1 MAKTKT
7 KPGTTPSGAPP
18 TVPVLLPL
26 ALPAPYDYLL
36 PKGAKAEPGRFVV
49 APLGTVEY
57 LGAVWRRPQ
66 EAARPEID
74 RNKLRAIVEVIDDVP
89 TLPPVSLDFADW
101 VANYTL
107 SSPGM
112 VLRMMMS
119 AGRAFDPPA
128 PRYGVRLIG
137 PAPERMTPARARVIE
152 AAKNGLI
159 WVKSSLAEAAGVSPG
174 VIDGLVDAGTLIAE
188 PLPDWHA
195 LPLDLSLKRA
205 KLTAEQ
211 EDAARK
217 LLADTSGGFTV
228 TLLDGV
234 TGSGKTEVYFEAIA
248 AALARGRQVLVLM
261 PEIALTGQFIA
272 RCEERF
278 GARPAEWHSG
288 VSAPLRGRVWRAV
301 AENKAKLVV
310 GARSALFLPFPD
322 LGLIVV
328 DEEHDQSYKQEERVT
343 YQARDMAVVR
353 GHLGQAPVVLSSAT
367 PSIESLVNAEQGRY
381 RHIRLA
387 QRFRTRSS
395 QESPV
400 HVHPTRL
407 GPDGVRPKAPSP
419 SRGGMKDVPAPKT
432 PKPPPGGEE
441 PALGLDPRVDRRS
454 RSGGGPDARLD
465 GTGLPEIAAIDMRA
479 NPPERGRWLSPV
491 LADAISETLQRGEQ
505 ALLFL
510 NRRGYAPVTLCR
522 KCGFR
527 FECPNCSAWLVEH
540 RFRRRLECHHCGTF
554 VPIPGTCPKCG
565 AEHSLVPC
573 GPGIERIAEEI
584 AERFPD
590 ARRVLLSSDLT
601 PSIGDLRET
610 LREIEDREVDVI
622 IGTQLVAKGH
632 HFPGLALVGV
642 VDGDL
647 GLAQAD
653 PRAAERTFQ
662 LLNQVTGRAGRDA
675 IPGRGFIQ
683 TYMPEHPVMQ
693 AIVSGDRDAFYEREI
708 AARREAGLPPFGR
721 LASLLVSGSSREAA
735 ETYARAV
742 ALAAP
747 AAAKIQVLGPA
758 EAPLSVIRGR
768 HRYRLLVKAA
778 READLQAYLRL
789 WLSQVPKPK
798 GDVRLIVDVDPYSF
812 L

>member
-1 MAKTKT
+1 LAKAKTSHRA
-7 KPGTTPSGAPP
+7 KPTTPQ

-36 PKGAKAEPGRFVV
+36 PDGAEAEPGRFVV

-57 LGAVWRRPQ
+57 LAAVWRRP
-66 EAARPEID
+66 ADAIMPELD
-74 RNKLRAIVEVIDDVP
+74 GKKLRAIVEVIEDVP
-89 TLPPVSLDFADW
+89 PLPPVSLDFADW

-137 PAPERMTPARARVIE
+137 GAPERMTPARARVLE

-174 VIDGLVDAGTLIAE
+174 VIDGLVDAGVLIAE
-188 PLPDWHA
+188 PLPDWHTR
-195 LPLDLSLKRA
+195 PLDLSLERA
-205 KLTAEQ
+205 KLTLEQ
-211 EDAARK
+211 DNAARQ
-217 LLADTSGGFTV
+217 LLANTNGGFTV

-261 PEIALTGQFIA
+261 PEIALTSQFIA
-272 RCEERF
+272 RCEKRF

-288 VSAPLRGRVWRAV
+288 VSAPLRGRIWRAV

-328 DEEHDQSYKQEERVT
+328 DEEHDQSYKQEDRVA

-353 GHLGQAPVVLSSAT
+353 GSLGQVPVVLSSAT
-367 PSIESLVNAEQGRY
+367 PSIETLVNAEQGRY
-381 RHIRLA
+381 RHIK
-387 QRFRTRSS
+387 
-395 QESPV
+395 
-400 HVHPTRL
+400 L
-407 GPDGVRPKAPSP
+407 GRRYKA
-419 SRGGMKDVPAPKT
+419 A
-432 PKPPPGGEE
+432 
-441 PALGLDPRVDRRS
+441 
-454 RSGGGPDARLD
+454 
-465 GTGLPEIAAIDMRA
+465 GLPSIAAIDMR
-479 NPPERGRWLSPV
+479 NDPPERGRWLSPV
-491 LADAISETLQRGEQ
+491 LVDAVAETLAPGEQ

-554 VPIPGTCPKCG
+554 APVPEECPKCG
-565 AEHSLVPC
+565 AEHSLIPC

-601 PSIGDLRET
+601 PSITDLRET
-610 LREIEDREVDVI
+610 LREIEEREVDII

-662 LLNQVTGRAGRDA
+662 LINQVTGRAGRDV
-675 IPGRGFIQ
+675 IPGRGLIQ

-693 AIVSGDRDAFYEREI
+693 ALVSGDRDAFYEKEI

-735 ETYARAV
+735 EAYARAV

-747 AAAKIQVLGPA
+747 AAAKIEVLGPA

-768 HRYRLLVKAA
+768 HRYRLLVKAT

-789 WLSQVPKPK
+789 WLAQVPKAK
-798 GDVRLIVDVDPYSF
+798 GDVRLVADIDPYSF

>member
-1 MAKTKT
+1 M
-7 KPGTTPSGAPP
+7 
-18 TVPVLLPL
+18 LPL
-26 ALPAPYDYLL
+26 ALPAPYDYLV
-36 PKGAKAEPGRFVV
+36 PEGTHVEPGQFVV
-49 APLGTVEY
+49 APLGPVEY
-57 LGAVWRRPQ
+57 LGVVWT
-66 EAARPEID
+66 RPEGAAPPDIKPE
-74 RNKLRAIVEVIDDVP
+74 KLRAIVEVIDDVP
-89 TLPPVSLDFADW
+89 KLPRVSLDFADW

-119 AGRAFDPPA
+119 AGRAFSPPA

-137 PAPERMTPARARVIE
+137 APPSRMTPARARVIE
-152 AAKNGLI
+152 AASNGMI
-159 WVKSSLAEAAGVSPG
+159 WVKSSLAEAAGVSTG
-174 VIDGLVDAGTLIAE
+174 VIDGLVDSGTLIAE

-195 LPLDLSLKRA
+195 LPLDIGRERA
-205 KLTAEQ
+205 TLAPEQ
-211 EDAARK
+211 KEAAHE
-217 LLADTSGGFTV
+217 LLANTGDGFTV

-248 AALARGRQVLVLM
+248 QALAQGKQALVLM
-261 PEIALTGQFIA
+261 PEIALTSQFIA

-278 GARPAEWHSG
+278 GAKPAEWHSG
-288 VSAPLRGRVWRAV
+288 VPAPQRGRVWRAV

-328 DEEHDQSYKQEERVT
+328 DEEHDAGYKQEERVT

-353 GHLGQAPVVLSSAT
+353 GSLGKCPVVLSSAT

-381 RHIRLA
+381 RHVKLG
-387 QRFRTRSS
+387 TRY
-395 QESPV
+395 
-400 HVHPTRL
+400 
-407 GPDGVRPKAPSP
+407 KA
-419 SRGGMKDVPAPKT
+419 D
-432 PKPPPGGEE
+432 
-441 PALGLDPRVDRRS
+441 
-454 RSGGGPDARLD
+454 
-465 GTGLPEIAAIDMRA
+465 GLPAIAAIDMRA
-479 NPPERGRWLSPV
+479 SPPERGKWLSPV
-491 LADAISETLQRGEQ
+491 LIEAVGETLARGEQ

-540 RFRRRLECHHCGTF
+540 RFRRRLECHHCGKF
-554 VPIPGTCPKCG
+554 VPIPEKCPNCQ
-565 AEHSLVPC
+565 AENSLVAC
-573 GPGIERIAEEI
+573 GPGIERIAEEV
-584 AERFPD
+584 AALFPD

-601 PSIGDLRET
+601 PNIAELRHT
-610 LREIEDREVDVI
+610 LREIEEREVDIV

-662 LLNQVTGRAGRDA
+662 LLTQVTGRAGRDA
-675 IPGRGFIQ
+675 IKGRGLIQ
-683 TYMPEHPVMQ
+683 TYMPEHPVV
-693 AIVSGDRDAFYEREI
+693 AALVSGDRDTFLAREI
-708 AARREAGLPPFGR
+708 EERRKAIMPPFGR
-721 LASLLVSGSSREAA
+721 LAALLVSASSREAA
-735 ETYARAV
+735 ESYAREV
-742 ALAAP
+742 ARAAP
-747 AAAKIQVLGPA
+747 AAAKIEVLGPA
-758 EAPLSVIRGR
+758 EAPLAVIRGR
-768 HRYRLLVKAA
+768 YRFRLLVKAT

-789 WLSQVPKPK
+789 WLSSAPKAK
-798 GDVRLIVDVDPYSF
+798 GDVRLLVDIDPYSF

>member
-1 MAKTKT
+1 LAKTKT
-7 KPGTTPSGAPP
+7 KPETKPAGAPP

-36 PKGAKAEPGRFVV
+36 PDGMTVEPGSFVV
-49 APLGTVEY
+49 APLGPSDY
-57 LGAVWRRPQ
+57 LGAVWRHP
-66 EAARPEID
+66 AGAPPPEIE
-74 RNKLRAIVEVIDDVP
+74 RKKLRALIEVLDDVP
-89 TLPPVSLDFADW
+89 PLPPVSLDFADW

-119 AGRAFDPPA
+119 ASRAFSPPA
-128 PRYGVRLIG
+128 PRYGVRLVG
-137 PAPERMTPARARVIE
+137 PPPERLTPARARVIE

-159 WVKSSLAEAAGVSPG
+159 WVKSGLAEAAGVSPG
-174 VIDGLVDAGTLIAE
+174 VIDGLVDAGTLMAE
-188 PLPDWHA
+188 PLPDWQA
-195 LPLDLSLKRA
+195 VPLDLSRTRA
-205 KLTAEQ
+205 KLTPEQ
-211 EDAARK
+211 QDAARD
-217 LLADTSGGFTV
+217 LLANTEDGFAV

-248 AALARGRQVLVLM
+248 SVLARGRQVLVLM
-261 PEIALTGQFIA
+261 PEIALTGQFLD

-288 VSAPLRGRVWRAV
+288 VSAPTRGRVWRAV

-322 LGLIVV
+322 VGLIVV
-328 DEEHDQSYKQEERVT
+328 DEEHDQSYKQEERVA

-353 GHLGQAPVVLSSAT
+353 GHLGDAPVVLSSAT

-381 RHIRLA
+381 RHIRLGS
-387 QRFRTRSS
+387 RY
-395 QESPV
+395 
-400 HVHPTRL
+400 
-407 GPDGVRPKAPSP
+407 KA
-419 SRGGMKDVPAPKT
+419 A
-432 PKPPPGGEE
+432 
-441 PALGLDPRVDRRS
+441 
-454 RSGGGPDARLD
+454 
-465 GTGLPEIAAIDMRA
+465 GLPSIQAIDMRA
-479 NPPERGRWLSPV
+479 DSPERGSWLSPV
-491 LADAISETLQRGEQ
+491 LTEAIEETLGRGEQ

-522 KCGFR
+522 QCGFR

-554 VPIPGTCPKCG
+554 TPIPETCPKCG

-573 GPGIERIAEEI
+573 GPGIERIAEEV

-590 ARRVLLSSDLT
+590 ARRVLLSSDIT
-601 PSIGDLRET
+601 PNISDLRET
-610 LREIEDREVDVI
+610 LREIADREVDVI

-662 LLNQVTGRAGRDA
+662 LLSQVTGRAGRDT
-675 IPGRGFIQ
+675 IPGRGLIQ
-683 TYMPEHPVMQ
+683 TYMPEHPVIE
-693 AIVSGDRDAFYEREI
+693 ALVSGDRDEFYEREI
-708 AARREAGLPPFGR
+708 AARRDAGLPPFGR
-721 LASLLVSGSSREAA
+721 LASLLVSGSAREAV
-735 ETYARAV
+735 ETYARAI

-789 WLSQVPKPK
+789 WLGQVPKPK
-798 GDVRLIVDVDPYSF
+798 GDVRLTVDVDPYSF

>member
-1 MAKTKT
+1 
-7 KPGTTPSGAPP
+7 
-18 TVPVLLPL
+18 LLPL
-26 ALPAPYDYLL
+26 ALPAPYDYLVPKGIEVEPGQFVVVPL
-36 PKGAKAEPGRFVV
+36 GPVDYLGVVWPRPKGAVPPKIEPK
-49 APLGTVEY
+49 
-57 LGAVWRRPQ
+57 
-66 EAARPEID
+66 
-74 RNKLRAIVEVIDDVP
+74 KLREILEVVDDVP
-89 TLPPVSLDFADW
+89 PLPRISLDFADW

-119 AGRAFDPPA
+119 AGRAFEPPA
-128 PRYGVRLIG
+128 QRYGVRLAG
-137 PAPERMTPARARVIE
+137 PRPSRVTPARARVLE
-152 AAKNGLI
+152 AAANGLI

-174 VIDGLVDAGTLIAE
+174 VIDGLVDAGVLLTE

-195 LPLDLSLKRA
+195 MPLDLSRQRA
-205 KLTAEQ
+205 KLTKEQAE
-211 EDAARK
+211 AART
-217 LLADTSGGFTV
+217 LLANTGGGFTV

-234 TGSGKTEVYFEAIA
+234 TGSGKTEIYFEAIA

-261 PEIALTGQFIA
+261 PEIALTSQFIA

-322 LGLIVV
+322 LGLLVI
-328 DEEHDQSYKQEERVT
+328 DEEHDQSYKQEERVA
-343 YQARDMAVVR
+343 YQARDMAVLR
-353 GHLGQAPVVLSSAT
+353 GALGSAPVVLSSAT
-367 PSIESLVNAEQGRY
+367 PSIESLVNAGQGRY
-381 RHIRLA
+381 RHIRLE
-387 QRFRTRSS
+387 TRY
-395 QESPV
+395 
-400 HVHPTRL
+400 
-407 GPDGVRPKAPSP
+407 KA
-419 SRGGMKDVPAPKT
+419 A
-432 PKPPPGGEE
+432 
-441 PALGLDPRVDRRS
+441 
-454 RSGGGPDARLD
+454 
-465 GTGLPEIAAIDMRA
+465 GLPAISAIDMRA
-479 NPPERGRWLSPV
+479 APPERGRWLSPILV
-491 LADAISETLQRGEQ
+491 DAVAETLGRGEQ

-522 KCGFR
+522 KCGFK

-554 VPIPGTCPKCG
+554 VPIPETCPNCG

-573 GPGIERIAEEI
+573 GPGIERIAEEV

-601 PSIGDLRET
+601 PSISDLRET
-610 LREIEDREVDVI
+610 LREIEEREVDVI

-675 IPGRGFIQ
+675 IPGRGLIQ
-683 TYMPEHPVMQ
+683 TYMPEHPVIQ
-693 AIVSGDRDAFYEREI
+693 ALVSGDRETFLEREI
-708 AARREAGLPPFGR
+708 AARREATLPPFGR
-721 LASLLVSGSSREAA
+721 LASLLVSGGAREAA
-735 ETYARAV
+735 EGYARAV
-742 ALAAP
+742 AVAAP
-747 AAAKIQVLGPA
+747 PAAKIQVLGPA

-798 GDVRLIVDVDPYSF
+798 GDVRFVVDVDPYSF

>member
-1 MAKTKT
+1 V
-7 KPGTTPSGAPP
+7 SAPA

-26 ALPAPYDYLL
+26 ALPAPYDYLV
-36 PKGAKAEPGRFVV
+36 PKGMQVEPGQFVV
-49 APLGTVEY
+49 VPLGPVDY
-57 LGAVWRRPQ
+57 LGMVWP
-66 EAARPEID
+66 RPEGEAPPKIEPK
-74 RNKLRAIVEVIDDVP
+74 KLREIIELVDDVP
-89 TLPPVSLDFADW
+89 PLPRISLDFADW

-119 AGRAFDPPA
+119 AGRAFEPPA
-128 PRYGVRLIG
+128 PRYGVRLAG
-137 PAPERMTPARARVIE
+137 PAPARMTPARARVLE
-152 AAKNGLI
+152 AASNGLI

-174 VIDGLVDAGTLIAE
+174 VIDGLVDAGALLTE

-195 LPLDLSLKRA
+195 LPLDLSRQRA
-205 KLTAEQ
+205 TLTKEQAE
-211 EDAARK
+211 AARA
-217 LLADTSGGFTV
+217 LLENTSGGFTV
-228 TLLDGV
+228 SLLDGV
-234 TGSGKTEVYFEAIA
+234 TGSGKTEIYFEAIA
-248 AALARGRQVLVLM
+248 ASLARGRQVLVLM
-261 PEIALTGQFIA
+261 PEIALTSQFIA

-288 VSAPLRGRVWRAV
+288 VSAPMRGRIWRAI

-328 DEEHDQSYKQEERVT
+328 DEEHDQSYKQEERVA
-343 YQARDMAVVR
+343 YQARDMAVLR
-353 GHLGQAPVVLSSAT
+353 GALGSAAVVLSSAT

-381 RHIRLA
+381 RHIRLG
-387 QRFRTRSS
+387 TRY
-395 QESPV
+395 
-400 HVHPTRL
+400 
-407 GPDGVRPKAPSP
+407 KA
-419 SRGGMKDVPAPKT
+419 A
-432 PKPPPGGEE
+432 
-441 PALGLDPRVDRRS
+441 
-454 RSGGGPDARLD
+454 
-465 GTGLPEIAAIDMRA
+465 GLPAIAAIDMRTS
-479 NPPERGRWLSPV
+479 PPERGRWLSPILV
-491 LADAISETLQRGEQ
+491 DAVAETLGRGEQ

-554 VPIPGTCPKCG
+554 VPIPETCPNCG

-573 GPGIERIAEEI
+573 GPGIERIAEEV
-584 AERFPD
+584 AERFPE

-601 PSIGDLRET
+601 PGIGDLRET
-610 LREIEDREVDVI
+610 LREIEEREVDVI

-662 LLNQVTGRAGRDA
+662 LLSQVTGRAGREA
-675 IPGRGFIQ
+675 IAGRGLIQ
-683 TYMPEHPVMQ
+683 TYMPEHPVIQ
-693 AIVSGDRDAFYEREI
+693 ALVSGDRETFLEREI
-708 AARREAGLPPFGR
+708 AARREATLPPFGR
-721 LASLLVSGSSREAA
+721 LASLLVSGSAREAV
-735 ETYARAV
+735 ETYARSV

-747 AAAKIQVLGPA
+747 PAAKIQVLGPA

-768 HRYRLLVKAA
+768 HRYRLLVKSA
-778 READLQAYLRL
+778 RKADLQAYLRL
-789 WLSQVPKPK
+789 WLRQVPKAK

>member
-1 MAKTKT
+1 M
-7 KPGTTPSGAPP
+7 
-18 TVPVLLPL
+18 
-26 ALPAPYDYLL
+26 
-36 PKGAKAEPGRFVV
+36 
-49 APLGTVEY
+49 
-57 LGAVWRRPQ
+57 
-66 EAARPEID
+66 
-74 RNKLRAIVEVIDDVP
+74 
-89 TLPPVSLDFADW
+89 
-101 VANYTL
+101 
-107 SSPGM
+107 
-112 VLRMMMS
+112 
-119 AGRAFDPPA
+119 
-128 PRYGVRLIG
+128 
-137 PAPERMTPARARVIE
+137 
-152 AAKNGLI
+152 
-159 WVKSSLAEAAGVSPG
+159 
-174 VIDGLVDAGTLIAE
+174 
-188 PLPDWHA
+188 
-195 LPLDLSLKRA
+195 
-205 KLTAEQ
+205 
-211 EDAARK
+211 
-217 LLADTSGGFTV
+217 

-248 AALARGRQVLVLM
+248 SALARGRQVLVLM
-261 PEIALTGQFIA
+261 PEIALTGQFID

-288 VSAPLRGRVWRAV
+288 VSAPTRGRVWRAV

-353 GHLGQAPVVLSSAT
+353 GRLGACPVVLSSAT

-381 RHIRLA
+381 RRIKLA
-387 QRFRTRSS
+387 LRFRTGSS
-395 QESPV
+395 EET
-400 HVHPTRL
+400 HPTEL
-407 GPDGVRPKAPSP
+407 GPDSVRPEPPSP
-419 SRGGMKDVPAPKT
+419 SRGGMKDAAASLT
-432 PKPPPGGEE
+432 PKPPPRREE
-441 PALGLDPRVDRRS
+441 PALGLDPRVGAPRS
-454 RSGGGPDARLD
+454 NSEAVAHRLGGASGGESHTH
-465 GTGLPEIAAIDMRA
+465 GTGLPEISAIDMRRE
-479 NPPERGRWLSPV
+479 PPERGRWLSPV
-491 LADAISETLQRGEQ
+491 LAEAISETLRRGEQ

-522 KCGFR
+522 KCGYR

-554 VPIPGTCPKCG
+554 VPIPDACPKCG

-573 GPGIERIAEEI
+573 GPGIERIAEEV
-584 AERFPD
+584 AERFPE

-601 PSIGDLRET
+601 PNISDLRET
-610 LREIEDREVDVI
+610 LREIEEREVDVI

-662 LLNQVTGRAGRDA
+662 LLSQVTGRAGRDA
-675 IPGRGFIQ
+675 VPGRGLIQ

-693 AIVSGDRDAFYEREI
+693 ALVSGDRDAFYEREI

-721 LASLLVSGSSREAA
+721 LASLLISGSSREAA
-735 ETYARAV
+735 EAYARAV

-789 WLSQVPKPK
+789 WLSQVPKTK
-798 GDVRLIVDVDPYSF
+798 GDVRLVVDIDPYSF

>member
-1 MAKTKT
+1 
-7 KPGTTPSGAPP
+7 
-18 TVPVLLPL
+18 VPVLLPL
-26 ALPAPYDYLL
+26 ALPAPYDYLV
-36 PKGAKAEPGRFVV
+36 PKGDYVEPGEFVIV
-49 APLGTVEY
+49 PLGPVEY
-57 LGAVWRRPQ
+57 LAAVWRRDAGAEPPKI
-66 EAARPEID
+66 ERK
-74 RNKLRAIVEVIDDVP
+74 KLREIVEILDDVP
-89 TLPPVSLDFADW
+89 KLPPVSLDFADW

-119 AGRAFDPPA
+119 AGSAFQPPA
-128 PRYGVRLIG
+128 PRYGVRFAG
-137 PAPERMTPARARVIE
+137 AAPARLTPARARVIE

-195 LPLDLSLKRA
+195 LPLDIYRARA
-205 KLTAEQ
+205 KLTKEQAE
-211 EDAARK
+211 AASE
-217 LLADTSGGFTV
+217 LLEHNGGGFVV

-248 AALARGRQVLVLM
+248 QALARGQQALVLM
-261 PEIALTGQFIA
+261 PEIALTSQFIA

-278 GARPAEWHSG
+278 GAKPAEWHSG
-288 VSAPLRGRVWRAV
+288 LTPSMRGRVWRAV

-328 DEEHDQSYKQEERVT
+328 DEEHDQGYKQEDRVA

-353 GHLGQAPVVLSSAT
+353 AHLGAERAQSGGFPVVLSSAT

-381 RHIRLA
+381 RHIRLG
-387 QRFRTRSS
+387 TRY
-395 QESPV
+395 
-400 HVHPTRL
+400 
-407 GPDGVRPKAPSP
+407 KA
-419 SRGGMKDVPAPKT
+419 A
-432 PKPPPGGEE
+432 
-441 PALGLDPRVDRRS
+441 
-454 RSGGGPDARLD
+454 
-465 GTGLPEIAAIDMRA
+465 GLPAIQAIDMRK
-479 NPPERGRWLSPV
+479 NPPERGHWLSPILV
-491 LADAISETLQRGEQ
+491 EAVGETLGRGEQ

-522 KCGFR
+522 RCGFR

-540 RFRRRLECHHCGTF
+540 RFRRRLECHHCGKF
-554 VPIPGTCPKCG
+554 LAIPHECPNCG
-565 AEHSLVPC
+565 AEESLVAC
-573 GPGIERIAEEI
+573 GPGIERIEEEV

-590 ARRVLLSSDLT
+590 AGRVLLSSDLT
-601 PSIGDLRET
+601 PSIADLRET
-610 LREIEDREVDVI
+610 LREIEEREVDLI

-642 VDGDL
+642 VDADL
-647 GLAQAD
+647 GLAQGD

-662 LLNQVTGRAGRDA
+662 LLSQVTGRAGRDA
-675 IPGRGFIQ
+675 IKGRGLIQ
-683 TYMPEHPVMQ
+683 TYMPEHPVI
-693 AIVSGDRDAFYEREI
+693 AALVAGDRDTFLDREI
-708 AARREAGLPPFGR
+708 AGRREAMLPPFGR
-721 LASLLVSGSSREAA
+721 LAALLVTAGNREAA
-735 ETYARAV
+735 EGYAREV
-742 ALAAP
+742 ARAAP
-747 AAAKIQVLGPA
+747 QAQKIQVLGPA

-768 HRYRLLVKAA
+768 HRYRLLIKAA

-789 WLSQVPKPK
+789 WLAQVPKAK
-798 GDVRLIVDVDPYSF
+798 GDIRLTVDIDPYSF

>member
-1 MAKTKT
+1 V
-7 KPGTTPSGAPP
+7 

-26 ALPAPYDYLL
+26 ALPAPYDYLV
-36 PKGAKAEPGRFVV
+36 PEGMQVAPGQFVV
-49 APLGTVEY
+49 APLGPVDY
-57 LGAVWRRPQ
+57 LGVVWP
-66 EAARPEID
+66 RPEGEAPPEIE
-74 RNKLRAIVEVIDDVP
+74 RKKLREIIEVVDDVP
-89 TLPPVSLDFADW
+89 KLPPVSLDFADW
-101 VANYTL
+101 VASYTL

-119 AGRAFDPPA
+119 AGRAFEPPA
-128 PRYGVRLIG
+128 PRYGVRLAG
-137 PAPERMTPARARVIE
+137 PPPERMTQARARAL
-152 AAKNGLI
+152 AAANNGLI

-174 VIDGLVDAGTLIAE
+174 VIDGLVDSGALISE
-188 PLPDWHA
+188 PLPDWHDI
-195 LPLDLSLKRA
+195 PLDLSRQRA
-205 KLTAEQ
+205 KLSPEQAE
-211 EDAARK
+211 AARD
-217 LLADTSGGFTV
+217 LLANTNDGFSV
-228 TLLDGV
+228 SLLDGV

-248 AALARGRQVLVLM
+248 AALTRGKQVLVLM
-261 PEIALTGQFIA
+261 PEIALTSQFIA

-288 VSAPLRGRVWRAV
+288 VSAPLRGRIWRAV

-328 DEEHDQSYKQEERVT
+328 DEEHDQSYKQEERVA

-353 GHLGQAPVVLSSAT
+353 GHLGRCPVVLSSAT

-381 RHIRLA
+381 RHIRL
-387 QRFRTRSS
+387 
-395 QESPV
+395 
-400 HVHPTRL
+400 
-407 GPDGVRPKAPSP
+407 GVRYKA
-419 SRGGMKDVPAPKT
+419 A
-432 PKPPPGGEE
+432 
-441 PALGLDPRVDRRS
+441 
-454 RSGGGPDARLD
+454 
-465 GTGLPEIAAIDMRA
+465 GLPAISAIDMRNA
-479 NPPERGRWLSPV
+479 PPERGRWLSPV
-491 LADAISETLQRGEQ
+491 LVDAVAETLARGEQ

-522 KCGFR
+522 KCGFK

-540 RFRRRLECHHCGTF
+540 RFRRRLECHHCGTY
-554 VPIPGTCPKCG
+554 VPIPEQCPSCG

-573 GPGIERIAEEI
+573 GPGVERIAEEV
-584 AERFPD
+584 AERFPE

-601 PSIGDLRET
+601 PSISDLRLT
-610 LREIEDREVDVI
+610 LREIEEREVDII

-662 LLNQVTGRAGRDA
+662 LLSQVTGRAGRDA
-675 IPGRGFIQ
+675 IAGRGLIQ
-683 TYMPEHPVMQ
+683 TYMPEHPVIQ
-693 AIVSGDRDAFYEREI
+693 ALVSGDRDTFLEREI
-708 AARREAGLPPFGR
+708 EARREATLPPFGR
-721 LASLLVSGSSREAA
+721 LASLLVSASARDAA
-735 ETYARAV
+735 ESYARAV

-747 AAAKIQVLGPA
+747 PAAKIQVLGPA

-789 WLSQVPKPK
+789 WLKAVPKAK
-798 GDVRLIVDVDPYSF
+798 GDVRLVVDVDPYSF

>member
-1 MAKTKT
+1 
-7 KPGTTPSGAPP
+7 
-18 TVPVLLPL
+18 
-26 ALPAPYDYLL
+26 LPAPYDYLL
-36 PKGAKAEPGRFVV
+36 PEGIRLEPGQFVV
-49 APLGTVEY
+49 APLGPVEY
-57 LGAVWRRPQ
+57 LAAVWRRPPGTPQ
-66 EAARPEID
+66 PEID
-74 RNKLRAIVEVIDDVP
+74 RKKLRAIIEVIEDVP
-89 TLPPVSLDFADW
+89 PLPRVSLDFADW

-119 AGRAFDPPA
+119 AGRAFSPPA

-137 PAPERMTPARARVIE
+137 PAPERMTSARARVLE

-174 VIDGLVDAGTLIAE
+174 VIDGLVDAGALIAE

-205 KLTAEQ
+205 QLTAEQ
-211 EDAARK
+211 DDAARA
-217 LLADTSGGFTV
+217 LLANTSGGFTV

-261 PEIALTGQFIA
+261 PEIALTSQFIS

-288 VSAPLRGRVWRAV
+288 VPAPLRGRIWRAI

-322 LGLIVV
+322 LGLIIV
-328 DEEHDQSYKQEERVT
+328 DEEHDQSYKQEERVA

-381 RHIRLA
+381 RHVRLEL
-387 QRFRTRSS
+387 RY
-395 QESPV
+395 
-400 HVHPTRL
+400 
-407 GPDGVRPKAPSP
+407 KA
-419 SRGGMKDVPAPKT
+419 A
-432 PKPPPGGEE
+432 
-441 PALGLDPRVDRRS
+441 
-454 RSGGGPDARLD
+454 
-465 GTGLPEIAAIDMRA
+465 GLPAISALDMRA
-479 NPPERGRWLSPV
+479 NPPDRGRWLSPV
-491 LADAISETLQRGEQ
+491 LADAISETLSRGEQ

-554 VPIPGTCPKCG
+554 SLIPETCPKCG

-573 GPGIERIAEEI
+573 GPGIERIAEEV

-601 PSIGDLRET
+601 PSISDLRET
-610 LREIEDREVDVI
+610 LREIEEREVDVI

-662 LLNQVTGRAGRDA
+662 LLSQVTGRAGREA
-675 IPGRGFIQ
+675 IPGRGLIQ
-683 TYMPEHPVMQ
+683 TYMPEHPVIQ
-693 AIVSGDRDAFYEREI
+693 ALMSGDRDAFYEREI
-708 AARREAGLPPFGR
+708 TARREAGLPPFGR
-721 LASLLVSGSSREAA
+721 LASLLVSGSSREAV
-735 ETYARAV
+735 ESYARAV

-758 EAPLSVIRGR
+758 EAPLAVIRGR
-768 HRYRLLVKAA
+768 HRYRLLVKSA

-789 WLSQVPKPK
+789 WLSQAPKPK
-798 GDVRLIVDVDPYSF
+798 GDVRLAVDVDPYSF